1 MVDQPRFAVHLTL
14 TKTGDVVFWDTQGPT
29 SAAYSWDVNTTNFVP
44 VTAPSDVFC
53 AGHSTLE
60 DGRIVVV
67 GGHAGGAAEVG
78 IKDSNIYNP
87 ATKTW
92 THLPNMQYARWYP
105 STTTLPDGRVLA
117 ISGQITA
124 GVWADTP
131 EIYNPATNSW
141 STLSSINTS
150 DMHDGG
156 YPLTW
161 VLPNGKIFVMGAAPG
176 VIRTLDVNAQT
187 WTNSGNL
194 QFTFGSAAMYR
205 PGKFLYSGGGPT
217 WGGTAGK
224 GAEVIDTTGG
234 TAVQHSVQSMKY
246 GRWQHNLVVLPDGKV
261 LALGGS
267 TIIDTASVSGTLPAE
282 MFDPATETW
291 TTMATE
297 HDPRMYHS
305 TALLLPDGR
314 VLSTGGGAAAMVDY
328 PTAEIYSP
336 PYLFKGA
343 RPVIGNAPS
352 YVDYSTP
359 ITIDTADAASI
370 SNVALIPLASVTHT
384 LDWDQRYLDLA
395 FTKNGNQLTATPP
408 NSPNLAPPGY
418 YMLFIINSNGVPG
431 VAKVVKVGG
440 SGAGDTTPPSVSM
453 TAPAAG
459 GVTGTIAVS
468 ANATDNAS
476 VAGVQFQVDG
486 ANIGQQDTTA
496 PYSINWNSATVTNGN
511 HTLRAIASDTSGNSA
526 TSAGVVV
533 NVSNAGAPS
542 NLVLALGFNEGS
554 GSSASDSSGMNN
566 SGTILGATWA
576 ATGKYGKALTFNG
589 TSNWVT
595 IPDAPS
601 LDLTTGMTFE
611 AWVNPS
617 AINGW
622 RSLMMKESGSTPIPR
637 GAWSELF
644 TYGMYANVDTN
655 RPNFA
660 INGASQ
666 GYEVRGTSQL
676 PLNTWTHVA
685 STYDGTTLRFFVNGT
700 QVAFAS
706 AAGAM
711 ATSNDPLRIGGN
723 SMWGEYFKGSIDEVR
738 LYNRALSGSE
748 ITADMNAALP

>member
-1 MVDQPRFAVHLTL
+1 M
-14 TKTGDVVFWDTQGPT
+14 
-29 SAAYSWDVNTTNFVP
+29 
-44 VTAPSDVFC
+44 
-53 AGHSTLE
+53 
-60 DGRIVVV
+60 VV

-131 EIYNPATNSW
+131 EIYNPATNTW
-141 STLSSINTS
+141 STLSSVNTS

-161 VLPNGKIFVMGAAPG
+161 VLPNGKLFVMGAAPG
-176 VIRTLDVNAQT
+176 VMRTLDVERANMDELGQPALHVRLGGDVPPGQVPVLGR
-187 WTNSGNL
+187 WADVGRHP
-194 QFTFGSAAMYR
+194 GKSAA
-205 PGKFLYSGGGPT
+205 
-217 WGGTAGK
+217 
-224 GAEVIDTTGG
+224 VIDTTGG
-234 TAVQHSVQSMKY
+234 IDDAAQRPVDESTAAGSTTWSCCPTARCSRV
-246 GRWQHNLVVLPDGKV
+246 
-261 LALGGS
+261 GGS
-267 TIIDTASVSGTLPAE
+267 TIIDTASASGTLPAE

-291 TTMATE
+291 TTMASE

-314 VLSTGGGAAAMVDY
+314 VLSTGGGAAAIGGLPDRRDLLAAV
-328 PTAEIYSP
+328 PVQGRA
-336 PYLFKGA
+336 A
-343 RPVIGNAPS
+343 RSSATRPR

-359 ITIDTADAASI
+359 ITIDTPMRRASAT
-370 SNVALIPLASVTHT
+370 SRSSRSASVTHT

-395 FTKNGNQLTATPP
+395 FTTERQPADRHAARTRRTWRRPATTCC
-408 NSPNLAPPGY
+408 S
-418 YMLFIINSNGVPG
+418 SSTRNGVPG
-431 VAKVVKVGG
+431 VAKIVKVGG
-440 SGAGDTTPPSVSM
+440 SGAGDMTPPTVSM

-459 GVTGTIAVS
+459 AVSGTIAVS
-468 ANATDNAS
+468 ANASDNAA

-486 ANIGQQDTTA
+486 ANIGQEDTTA

-511 HTLRAIASDTSGNSA
+511 HTLRAIASDTSGNST
-526 TSAGVVV
+526 TSSGVVV

-554 GSSASDSSGMNN
+554 GSSVADSSGMNN

-576 ATGKYGKALTFNG
+576 AAGKFGKALTFNG

-601 LDLTTGMTFE
+601 LDVTTGMTLE

-637 GAWSELF
+637 GSWSELF
-644 TYGMYANVDTN
+644 TYGMYANVDAN
-655 RPNFA
+655 RPNVA
-660 INGASQ
+660 INSASN
-666 GYEVRGTSQL
+666 GYEARGTSQL
-676 PLNTWTHVA
+676 ALNTWTHVA
-685 STYDGTTLRFFVNGT
+685 STYDGSTLRLFINGT
-700 QVAFAS
+700 QVASVAAS
-706 AAGAM
+706 GAIV
-711 ATSNDPLRIGGN
+711 ASNDPLRIGGN

-748 ITADMNAALP
+748 DHR